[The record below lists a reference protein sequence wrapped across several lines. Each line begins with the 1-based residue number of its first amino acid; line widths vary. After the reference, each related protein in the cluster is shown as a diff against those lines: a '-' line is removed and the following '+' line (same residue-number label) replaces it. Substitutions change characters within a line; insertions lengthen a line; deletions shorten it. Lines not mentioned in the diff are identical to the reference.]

1 MREQNKNKFL
11 QFVFDLTKFLST
23 RGKFTADYSEEE
35 KNRNNPANALSYGEH
50 FYCSGEEKYRNNH
63 A

>member
-11 QFVFDLTKFLST
+11 QFVFDLNKFLST
-23 RGKFTADYSEEE
+23 RGKSTADYSEEE
-35 KNRNNPANALSYGEH
+35 KTRNNPANALSYGEH
-50 FYCSGEEKYRNNH
+50 FYYSEEEKYLNNP